1 MLMTTKG
8 EAAKKPTVSSDFESL
23 KGCVVCSSRFET
35 PIKTR
40 LNLVVPFPNLSKEWL
55 LEKIIDANQNTPSD
69 SKRNI

>member
-23 KGCVVCSSRFET
+23 KSYFVGESRFET
-35 PIKTR
+35 RIKTQ
-40 LNLVVPFPNLSKEWL
+40 LNHHVLFPNLSKEWL
-55 LEKIIDANQNTPSD
+55 LEKIIDGNKNTPSY